1 MTSNGRRITIE
12 LVDPSLKTQF
22 KVERKRPSKAF
33 KLMLTHAYNMGY
45 IDRADI
51 LNWFVNTEL
60 LQEKTV
66 LGQFKKYVCRQ
77 GFDTVI

>member
-60 LQEKTV
+60 
-66 LGQFKKYVCRQ
+66 FKKKPFLDSSKSMYVDKVLTR
-77 GFDTVI
+77 